1 MKQLLEILQRELG
14 VGSASVVLPG
24 IVNDFKGMLLKAGD
38 GKTVTEEY
46 KIDTG
51 VTIELTGKKQAAAL
65 YVTGIRVDGR
75 NVSTLPIVLG

>member
-24 IVNDFKGMLLKAGD
+24 IVNDFKGMLLKAGA
-38 GKTVTEEY
+38 GNVVMEEY

-51 VTIELTGKKQAAAL
+51 VTVKLAGKNQTGVL
-65 YVTGIRVDGR
+65 YVTGIWVEQKQIP
-75 NVSTLPIVLG
+75 VLPFVL